1 MTVEELAEYIKARKN
16 GRVPYAYGDEFIISH
31 HTRAV
36 LNQHIHI
43 TREHILECCSK
54 ASNYDEYI
62 ELRRPLAKVD
72 TEEFLLERNKPIPKG
87 RTRRRFR

>member
-1 MTVEELAEYIKARKN
+1 MSVEELAKYIREYKN
-16 GRVPYAYGDEFIISH
+16 GRVPYPYGDEFIISH
-31 HTRAV
+31 HTRTV

-62 ELRRPLAKVD
+62 ELCKPLAKVD
-72 TEEFLLERNKPIPKG
+72 TEAFLLQRNKRVPKG